1 MKNRCFFLY
10 KKLFLFIVLW
20 YNLSMKNEKLTRE
33 QLNSLDKDILITL
46 LLGMQDQIAQQT
58 IAIEKL
64 TEQIA
69 LMNTRTF
76 GKKSEKF
83 QIDEDQLNFFS
94 EILNEA
100 ESLIDG
106 QLSIEPS
113 IDEVVVPAHKRR
125 KRKGKLDEDL
135 MDLDTKV
142 IEHILSEDALAE
154 HFPEGYRRL
163 PDEVYKKLE
172 LIPAVFEVHEHHIA
186 VYKGKNGKIVK
197 AEHPKEMLNG
207 SIATPSIVSAVI
219 HGKYTNAVPL
229 YRQEQEFARNDVNIS
244 RQTMAN
250 WVITSAERYISL
262 VYDRMKEELLN
273 SPVIHADETPVMVTK
288 DGREGMHKN
297 YMWVY
302 RSGSM
307 CKVNQAVLYDY
318 QKTRKADAP
327 HEFLT
332 GFDGKLVCDGYQVY
346 HTLEDRED
354 TNFKVAGCWAH
365 ARRPFAQ
372 VYKSLGEEKAAGTV
386 AAEAL
391 VQIQN
396 IYHTDN
402 RLLKLPTSERKKR
415 RKTLVKPLVD
425 TFFEWCRNSI
435 DRVPP
440 SSETADGI
448 KYCINQEKYLRV
460 FLDDPQI
467 PLDNNL
473 AEQAIRP
480 FCVGKKNWKLI
491 DTVHGAQASAILYS
505 IVETAKANELNIYNY
520 FKHLLTEIP
529 KHMDDTDLS
538 FLDSLLPWSKQLPA
552 ECRKKKKTKSK

>member
-1 MKNRCFFLY
+1 ME
-10 KKLFLFIVLW
+10 
-20 YNLSMKNEKLTRE
+20 NEKFTTD

-46 LLGMQDQIAQQT
+46 LLGMQEQISQQSL
-58 IAIEKL
+58 AIEKL

-76 GKKSEKF
+76 GKKSEK
-83 QIDEDQLNFFS
+83 IHSDENQLNFFS
-94 EILNEA
+94 VILNEA

-113 IDEVVVPAHKRR
+113 IYEVVVPAHKRR

-135 MDLDTKV
+135 MDLDTKI
-142 IEHILSEDALAE
+142 IEHTVPEDVLAE
-154 HFPEGYRRL
+154 HFPQGYKRL

-172 LIPAVFEVHEHHIA
+172 LVPAVFEVHEHHIA
-186 VYKGKNGKIVK
+186 VYKGRNGKIVK

-207 SIATPSIVSAVI
+207 SIATPSVVSAVI

-229 YRQEQEFARNDVNIS
+229 YRQAQEFARNDVNIS
-244 RQTMAN
+244 RQIMAN

-262 VYDRMKEELLN
+262 VYDRMKEELLD

-288 DGREGMHKN
+288 DGREGMHRN

-302 RSGSM
+302 RSGSL
-307 CKVNQAVLYDY
+307 CKANQVILYDH

-327 HEFLT
+327 YGFLS

-346 HTLEDRED
+346 HTLENRED
-354 TNFKVAGCWAH
+354 TDLKASGCWAH

-402 RLLKLPTSERKKR
+402 RLLKLPPSERKKR

-425 TFFEWCRNSI
+425 SYFEWCRNSI
-435 DRVPP
+435 ERVPP
-440 SSETADGI
+440 SSETAAGI
-448 KYCINQEKYLRV
+448 RYCINQEKYLRV

-505 IVETAKANELNIYNY
+505 IVETAKANDLNIYNY
-520 FKHLLTEIP
+520 FKYLLTEIP

-538 FLDSLLPWSKQLPA
+538 FLSSLLPWSKKLPA
-552 ECRKKKKTKSK
+552 DCRKKKKTKSK

>member
-1 MKNRCFFLY
+1 
-10 KKLFLFIVLW
+10 
-20 YNLSMKNEKLTRE
+20 
-33 QLNSLDKDILITL
+33 
-46 LLGMQDQIAQQT
+46 
-58 IAIEKL
+58 
-64 TEQIA
+64 
-69 LMNTRTF
+69 
-76 GKKSEKF
+76 
-83 QIDEDQLNFFS
+83 
-94 EILNEA
+94 
-100 ESLIDG
+100 
-106 QLSIEPS
+106 
-113 IDEVVVPAHKRR
+113 
-125 KRKGKLDEDL
+125 
-135 MDLDTKV
+135 
-142 IEHILSEDALAE
+142 
-154 HFPEGYRRL
+154 
-163 PDEVYKKLE
+163 
-172 LIPAVFEVHEHHIA
+172 
-186 VYKGKNGKIVK
+186 
-197 AEHPKEMLNG
+197 MLNG

-250 WVITSAERYISL
+250 WVITSAERYLSL

-273 SPVIHADETPVMVTK
+273 SPVIHADETPVMVSK
-288 DGREGMHKN
+288 DGREGMHRN

-307 CKVNQAVLYDY
+307 CKANQAVLYEY
-318 QKTRKADAP
+318 QKTRNADAP
-327 HEFLT
+327 RKFLS
-332 GFDGKLVCDGYQVY
+332 GFDGKVICDGYQVY
-346 HTLEDRED
+346 HVLENRED
-354 TNFKVAGCWAH
+354 SRFKVAGCWAH

-391 VQIQN
+391 IQIQN

-402 RLLKLPTSERKKR
+402 GLLKLPPSERKKR
-415 RKTLVKPLVD
+415 RKSLVKPLVD
-425 TFFEWCRNSI
+425 TFFEWCRKSI
-435 DRVPP
+435 DRIPP

-491 DTVHGAQASAILYS
+491 DTIHGAQASAILYS
-505 IVETAKANELNIYNY
+505 IVETAKANDLNIYNY

-538 FLDSLLPWSKQLPA
+538 FLAPLLPWSKQLPA
-552 ECRKKKKTKSK
+552 ECRKKKKTKSR

>member
-1 MKNRCFFLY
+1 MSNDKF
-10 KKLFLFIVLW
+10 
-20 YNLSMKNEKLTRE
+20 TRE
-33 QLNSLDKDILITL
+33 QLNNLDKDFLITMML
-46 LLGMQDQIAQQT
+46 KMQDQISEQT
-58 IAIEKL
+58 VAIQNL

-69 LMNTRTF
+69 IMNTKTF

-83 QIDEDQLNFFS
+83 QIDADQLNFFT
-94 EILNEA
+94 EIFNEA

-113 IDEVVVPAHKRR
+113 MDEVIVPAHKRR
-125 KRKGKLDEDL
+125 KRKGKIDEDL
-135 MDLDTKV
+135 MDLDTKI
-142 IEHILSEDALAE
+142 IEHTLTDEELSGY
-154 HFPEGYRRL
+154 FPEGYKRL

-262 VYDRMKEELLN
+262 VYDRMKEELLK
-273 SPVIHADETPVMVTK
+273 SPVIHADETPVMVSK

-307 CKVNQAVLYDY
+307 CKANQAVLYDY

-327 HEFLT
+327 REFLAD
-332 GFDGKLVCDGYQVY
+332 FDGKLVCDGYQVY
-346 HTLEDRED
+346 HTLEKRDD
-354 TNFKVAGCWAH
+354 TGFKVAGCWAH

-402 RLLKLPTSERKKR
+402 GLQKLPLSQRKVR

-425 TFFEWCRNSI
+425 TFFKWCRNSAG
-435 DRVPP
+435 RVPP
-440 SSETADGI
+440 SSETADSI
-448 KYCINQEKYLRV
+448 KYCMNQEKYLRV
-460 FLDDPQI
+460 FLEDPQI

-473 AEQAIRP
+473 AEQASRP

-505 IVETAKANELNIYNY
+505 IVETAKANDLNIYNY

-529 KHMDDTDLS
+529 KHMDDTDLG
-538 FLDSLLPWSKQLPA
+538 FLDSMLPWSKKLPA

>member
-1 MKNRCFFLY
+1 M
-10 KKLFLFIVLW
+10 
-20 YNLSMKNEKLTRE
+20 
-33 QLNSLDKDILITL
+33 
-46 LLGMQDQIAQQT
+46 
-58 IAIEKL
+58 
-64 TEQIA
+64 
-69 LMNTRTF
+69 
-76 GKKSEKF
+76 
-83 QIDEDQLNFFS
+83 
-94 EILNEA
+94 
-100 ESLIDG
+100 
-106 QLSIEPS
+106 
-113 IDEVVVPAHKRR
+113 DEVVVPAHKRR
-125 KRKGKLDEDL
+125 KRKGKFDEDL
-135 MDLDTKV
+135 MDLDTK
-142 IEHILSEDALAE
+142 II
-154 HFPEGYRRL
+154 
-163 PDEVYKKLE
+163 
-172 LIPAVFEVHEHHIA
+172 EHHIA
-186 VYKGKNGKIVK
+186 VYKGKDGKILK

-262 VYDRMKEELLN
+262 MYDRMKEELLN

-307 CKVNQAVLYDY
+307 CKANQAVLYDY
-318 QKTRKADAP
+318 QKTRKAEAP
-327 HEFLT
+327 HEFLSE
-332 GFDGKLVCDGYQVY
+332 FDGKLVCDGDQVY
-346 HTLEDRED
+346 HT
-354 TNFKVAGCWAH
+354 
-365 ARRPFAQ
+365 
-372 VYKSLGEEKAAGTV
+372 
-386 AAEAL
+386 
-391 VQIQN
+391 
-396 IYHTDN
+396 DN
-402 RLLKLPTSERKKR
+402 QLLKLPPSERKKR
-415 RKTLVKPLVD
+415 RNTLVKLLVD

-491 DTVHGAQASAILYS
+491 DTGHVAQASAILYS
-505 IVETAKANELNIYNY
+505 IVETAKANDLNIYNY

-538 FLDSLLPWSKQLPA
+538 FLNSLLPWSKQLPA

>member
-1 MKNRCFFLY
+1 MSNDKF
-10 KKLFLFIVLW
+10 
-20 YNLSMKNEKLTRE
+20 TRE
-33 QLNSLDKDILITL
+33 QLNNLDKDFLITMML
-46 LLGMQDQIAQQT
+46 KMQDQISEQT
-58 IAIEKL
+58 VAIQNL

-69 LMNTRTF
+69 IMNTKTF

-83 QIDEDQLNFFS
+83 QIDADQLNFFT
-94 EILNEA
+94 EIFNEA

-113 IDEVVVPAHKRR
+113 MDEVIVPAHKRR
-125 KRKGKLDEDL
+125 KRKGKIDEDL
-135 MDLDTKV
+135 MDLDTKI
-142 IEHILSEDALAE
+142 IEHTLTDEELSGY
-154 HFPEGYRRL
+154 FPEGYKRL

-262 VYDRMKEELLN
+262 VYDRMKEELLK
-273 SPVIHADETPVMVTK
+273 SPVIHADETPVMVSK

-307 CKVNQAVLYDY
+307 CKANQAVLYDY

-327 HEFLT
+327 REFLAD
-332 GFDGKLVCDGYQVY
+332 FDGKLVCDGYQVY
-346 HTLEDRED
+346 HTLEKRDD
-354 TNFKVAGCWAH
+354 TGFKVAGCWAH

-402 RLLKLPTSERKKR
+402 GLQKLPLSQRKVR

-425 TFFEWCRNSI
+425 TFFKWCRNSAG
-435 DRVPP
+435 RVPP
-440 SSETADGI
+440 SSETADSI
-448 KYCINQEKYLRV
+448 KYCMNQEKYLRV
-460 FLDDPQI
+460 FLEDPQI

-505 IVETAKANELNIYNY
+505 IVETAKANDLNIYNY

-529 KHMDDTDLS
+529 KHMDDTDLG
-538 FLDSLLPWSKQLPA
+538 FLDSMLPWSKKLPA

>member
-1 MKNRCFFLY
+1 MKN
-10 KKLFLFIVLW
+10 KKF
-20 YNLSMKNEKLTRE
+20 TAE
-33 QLNSLDKDILITL
+33 QLNRLDKNLLITL
-46 LLGMQDQIAQQT
+46 LLGMQDQITQQSL
-58 IAIEKL
+58 AIEKL

-76 GKKSEKF
+76 GKKSEK
-83 QIDEDQLNFFS
+83 ISSDENQLNLFS
-94 EILNEA
+94 VILNEA

-106 QLSIEPS
+106 QLSMEPS
-113 IDEVVVPAHKRR
+113 MDEVVVPAHKRR
-125 KRKGKLDEDL
+125 KGKGKLDEDL
-135 MDLDTKV
+135 MDLDTRI
-142 IEHILSEDALAE
+142 IEHTLSEDVLAE
-154 HFPEGYRRL
+154 HFPQGYKRL

-186 VYKGKNGKIVK
+186 VYKGRNGKIIK

-207 SIATPSIVSAVI
+207 SIATPSVVSAVI
-219 HGKYTNAVPL
+219 HGKYTNAIPL
-229 YRQEQEFARNDVNIS
+229 YRQAQEFARNDVNIS

-262 VYDRMKEELLN
+262 VYERMKEELLN

-297 YMWVY
+297 YMRLY
-302 RSGSM
+302 CSGSI
-307 CKVNQAVLYDY
+307 CRANQVVLYDY

-327 HEFLT
+327 YEFLS

-346 HTLEDRED
+346 HTLESRED
-354 TNFKVAGCWAH
+354 TNFKAAGCREH

-402 RLLKLPTSERKKR
+402 RLLKLSPSERKKR

-425 TFFEWCRNSI
+425 TYFAWCTNSI
-435 DRVPP
+435 ERVPP
-440 SSETADGI
+440 SSETARGI
-448 KYCINQEKYLRV
+448 KYCINQEKHLRV

-505 IVETAKANELNIYNY
+505 IVETAKANDLNIYNY

-529 KHMDDTDLS
+529 KHMEDTDLS
-538 FLDSLLPWSKQLPA
+538 FTGSLLPWSKHLPA

>member
-1 MKNRCFFLY
+1 MKNN
-10 KKLFLFIVLW
+10 KL
-20 YNLSMKNEKLTRE
+20 SRE

-46 LLGMQDQIAQQT
+46 LLAMQDQIAQQT

-64 TEQIA
+64 TEQIS

-76 GKKSEKF
+76 GKKSEKMQF
-83 QIDEDQLNFFS
+83 DENQLNFFA

-100 ESLIDG
+100 ESLLDG
-106 QLSIEPS
+106 QISIEPS
-113 IDEVVVPAHKRR
+113 VDEVIVPAHKRC
-125 KRKGKLDEDL
+125 KRKGKQDEDL
-135 MDLDTKV
+135 MGFDSKV
-142 IEHILSEDALAE
+142 IEHTLSDEELAE
-154 HFPEGYRRL
+154 HFPEGYKRL

-207 SIATPSIVSAVI
+207 SIATPSLVSAVI

-250 WVITSAERYISL
+250 WVITTTERYISL
-262 VYDRMKEELLN
+262 VYDRMKEEILK

-302 RSGSM
+302 RSGNM
-307 CKVNQAVLYDY
+307 CEAEQAVLYEY

-327 HEFLT
+327 YDFLAD
-332 GFDGKLVCDGYQVY
+332 FSGKLVCDGYQVY
-346 HTLEDRED
+346 HTLENRED
-354 TNFKVAGCWAH
+354 IEFKVAGCWAH
-365 ARRPFAQ
+365 ARRPFAG
-372 VYKSLGEEKAAGTV
+372 VYKSLGEEKARGTV

-402 RLLKLPTSERKKR
+402 QLLKLPPAERKKR

-425 TFFEWCRNSI
+425 SFFDWCRSSLN
-435 DRVPP
+435 RVPP

-491 DTVHGAQASAILYS
+491 DTVHGAKASAILYS
-505 IVETAKANELNIYNY
+505 IVETAKANDLNIYQY

-529 KHMDDTDLS
+529 KHMDDTNLD
-538 FLDSLLPWSKQLPA
+538 FLTSLLPWSKELPA
-552 ECRKKKKTKSK
+552 ECRKKKKTKSR